1 MRVVKIILGIVG
13 ALLLLVLTL
22 PILLMSVNVL
32 TGLMG
37 IAGTIVV
44 AVTVLVIIYDQLMR

>member
-37 IAGTIVV
+37 IAGAIVV
-44 AVTVLVIIYDQLMR
+44 AVTVLIIIYDQLMR